1 MAYGKQTMW
10 PEYWF
15 IVPTKQ
21 ILNLYK
27 FLRCW
32 FPEVYGHF
40 DLEEIHEMGMELVP
54 EPEIDF
60 LDEVRQNIIL
70 DFTDDINFSDRPDS
84 GGGRCGQHQH
94 GQPQSERDPQDHDSQ
109 QHRHGPLPPR
119 HVRAVPA
126 LLGRP
131 AEASVPPHPASDP
144 GTHLEPRLLHAH
156 ARLLAGLAVPRV
168 RAAGLPGAAG
178 GAGHG
183 ARRVRRLHLRAAAA
197 QRQVPGNR
205 GVLALHILPIIQG
218 GSFDTSKNRCI
229 AVRYSFIDAVLL
241 YSMRIM
247 HHYLRY
253 LQLVCAVCRCTSGRG
268 RTATSCAPA
277 RTRSSSAAARA
288 ASGCGW
294 TAGSARA
301 GPSTQPPST
310 TGRCPAG
317 RTLLSTT
324 SSAGAFSKGEQ
335 WSVERCFHNE

>member
-94 GQPQSERDPQDHDSQ
+94 RQPQSERDPQDHDSQ

-229 AVRYSFIDAVLL
+229 AVRYSFVAELL

-247 HHYLRY
+247 HHYL
-253 LQLVCAVCRCTSGRG
+253 QLLRCVQVYQWTGENSYIMRASPDTLVIGSSEGGFGLWLDGGFSQGRSQH
-268 RTATSCAPA
+268 TATFDNRPL
-277 RTRSSSAAARA
+277 
-288 ASGCGW
+288 
-294 TAGSARA
+294 
-301 GPSTQPPST
+301 P
-310 TGRCPAG
+310 GREDFVINNLEC
-317 RTLLSTT
+317 
-324 SSAGAFSKGEQ
+324 
-335 WSVERCFHNE
+335 WSFQ